1 MATRTQKTKVGVFV
15 LTTLVI
21 IVTCVLVIAGYTR
34 EPHDSY
40 WVEFDESIQ
49 GLTEGG
55 TVVYMGVPVGTVGE
69 IFVTDDLQARVR
81 IDVNRDTVTL
91 REGVRARLGLDSV
104 AAGTMAVMLSGGDP
118 EGDML
123 EPGAEIPADPSL
135 IEAVSSQVEEILF
148 DLSRI
153 AGDVSDALEG
163 LDEGELTDM
172 IRDASGMLREARQVV
187 NSVGET
193 VYGLQDTAEES
204 MKDFSRL
211 ANELGNLT
219 EETTQL
225 VVSTREQL
233 DTLEVEET
241 QQQVRR
247 LFTHMEELSE
257 KLIHATEVFSE
268 SAEGVVHQT
277 DNMEYHLR
285 DSLQTLNETLESIR
299 RLSDYLQDDPSAVI
313 RGRGQPEG
321 R

>member
-15 LTTLVI
+15 LTSLVI

-34 EPHDSY
+34 EPHESY

-55 TVVYMGVPVGTVGE
+55 SVVYMGVPVGRVEE
-69 IFVTDDLQARVR
+69 IYVADDLKARVR
-81 IDVNRDTVTL
+81 IQVNLDTVTL

-104 AAGTMAVMLSGGDP
+104 AAGTMCVMLSGGDP

-123 EPGAEIPADPSL
+123 EPEAEIPADPSL
-135 IEAVSSQVEEILF
+135 IEAVSSQVEEILY

-153 AGDVSDALEG
+153 AGDVSAALEG

-172 IRDASGMLREARQVV
+172 IRDAHGLLREARNVV
-187 NSVGET
+187 SSVAET

-204 MKDFSRL
+204 MRDFTRL

-225 VVSTREQL
+225 VVSTRAQL
-233 DTLEVEET
+233 ETLDLDET
-241 QQQVRR
+241 QQQVHR
-247 LFTHMEELSE
+247 LFENMEELSE
-257 KLIHATEVFSE
+257 NLIHATEVFSQT
-268 SAEGVVHQT
+268 AEGVLHQT

-285 DSLQTLNETLESIR
+285 DSLHTLNETLESIR
-299 RLSDYLQDDPSAVI
+299 RLSDYLQDDPSAFI

-321 R
+321 P